1 MRLLL
6 SGVSIIVADVAALML
21 AAVVAVVAVAT
32 YLLSSLIAKRVLT
45 KGRDSPESVK
55 VRDFIYKYFQLAQS
69 KEIEKIEE
77 FFDPRFTKFGDSP
90 PYDRRDFGRAL
101 MLEQLHF
108 ASLSDYDFKIE
119 NLNIEVM
126 SNVALATF
134 LLEVTGMI
142 IDDYSFRGTSV
153 NNTSRVTIVLQ
164 TDKNDQWKMVHQHL
178 SNLDG

>member
-1 MRLLL
+1 
-6 SGVSIIVADVAALML
+6 ML
-21 AAVVAVVAVAT
+21 AAVVAVAIVTVAVTT

-45 KGRDSPESVK
+45 KRHDSLESVK

-126 SNVALATF
+126 GNVALATF

-178 SNLDG
+178 SDLDG